1 MVNIA
6 GLLASSGL
14 LSGAYAASSSTSA
27 SYSQFT
33 IPAAANVGA
42 NLIANIDDHEA
53 VNAQS
58 VCPGYKASNVHQSS
72 KGFTATLQLAGEPCN
87 AYGIDVD
94 SLDLSVE
101 YQAKDRLNIY
111 IVPSHVDASNASWY
125 FLNEDVVPRPKVS
138 PNASAADS
146 DLALEWSNEPSFN
159 FKVTRKATDDVL
171 FNTQGSVLV
180 YENQF
185 IEFVTSLPED
195 YNIYGLGEH
204 FQQLR
209 ILHNATLT
217 AYGSDKGNPIDSN
230 LYGSHPFYLDTRY
243 FEQSKNGTLT
253 PVKTSEADPKKEY
266 KSFSHGV
273 FLRNAHGLEVIT
285 QPQNLTWRTLG
296 GSVDLTFYSGPSQ
309 AEVTKNY
316 QVSTVGLPAM
326 QQYNTLGYH
335 QCRWGY
341 TGWADLE
348 NVIADFEK
356 FEIPVEYIWVDIDYM
371 HGYRDFDNEKT
382 NWSYEE
388 GEKFLDKLHAGGRR
402 FVPLVDSALYIP
414 NPDNASD
421 AYPTYDRGAAD
432 DLFLKNPDGSLY
444 IGSVWP
450 GYTVFPDWH
459 HPKAG
464 NFWANELSLWHE
476 KVAYDGMWIDMGECS
491 SFCVGSCGT
500 DNLHLNPA
508 HPPFAL
514 PGEPGN
520 VDYNTPRAS
529 ARVTPVKLHPH
540 PRLLLRNPPQQPP
553 HPRQRRSPTS
563 AAYPPQPVTSTTP
576 PT

>member
-6 GLLASSGL
+6 GLLASSWL

-33 IPAAANVGA
+33 IPAAANIGA

-72 KGFTATLQLAGEPCN
+72 KGFTATLQLAGAPCN
-87 AYGIDVD
+87 SYGIDVD

-138 PNASAADS
+138 PNASAAHS

-217 AYGSDKGNPIDSN
+217 AYGSDKGNPIDSYVFSPP
-230 LYGSHPFYLDTRY
+230 LKD
-243 FEQSKNGTLT
+243 QSVNTIQE
-253 PVKTSEADPKKEY
+253 P
-266 KSFSHGV
+266 
-273 FLRNAHGLEVIT
+273 LR
-285 QPQNLTWRTLG
+285 QP
-296 GSVDLTFYSGPSQ
+296 
-309 AEVTKNY
+309 
-316 QVSTVGLPAM
+316 
-326 QQYNTLGYH
+326 
-335 QCRWGY
+335 
-341 TGWADLE
+341 
-348 NVIADFEK
+348 
-356 FEIPVEYIWVDIDYM
+356 
-371 HGYRDFDNEKT
+371 
-382 NWSYEE
+382 
-388 GEKFLDKLHAGGRR
+388 
-402 FVPLVDSALYIP
+402 PL
-414 NPDNASD
+414 
-421 AYPTYDRGAAD
+421 
-432 DLFLKNPDGSLY
+432 
-444 IGSVWP
+444 
-450 GYTVFPDWH
+450 
-459 HPKAG
+459 
-464 NFWANELSLWHE
+464 
-476 KVAYDGMWIDMGECS
+476 
-491 SFCVGSCGT
+491 
-500 DNLHLNPA
+500 
-508 HPPFAL
+508 L
-514 PGEPGN
+514 PGHPIF
-520 VDYNTPRAS
+520 RAEQEWL
-529 ARVTPVKLHPH
+529 V
-540 PRLLLRNPPQQPP
+540 
-553 HPRQRRSPTS
+553 HPRQDLRGRPQEGVQVLLPRRVPAKRPRPGGHY
-563 AAYPPQPVTSTTP
+563 AASEPDLADPWW
-576 PT
+576 